1 MNVILYLFAI
11 VASFFMG
18 ASASLNSNTLQ
29 AQDAS
34 APSWNPS
41 ATAES
46 LGLEPYSP
54 PQGLF
59 PLFPWD
65 HLQSWGADYQSL
77 EDAMT
82 SMRECEFTLSAFV
95 DTLDKANE
103 ANKNGL
109 LCLYET
115 GVEIFDDRELTA
127 EEIAT
132 KCAKID
138 EKIEK
143 VVQETKDLPN
153 VIGYYIV
160 DEPGAYKFKALAA
173 AVAAVKKY
181 APGKLAYINLYPGY
195 ASTIGAD
202 VDSQLGVYS
211 YEEYLERFVQEV
223 KPQFLSYDNYMIEY
237 SEDMRDFSRAH
248 VFFTDLFTVRRIALK
263 YNLPIWF
270 IGSSL
275 CIQKESSPPTPARLA
290 LQSYLPLAAGAR
302 AMTWFLYYPL
312 GWTYSPIDRDGKKT
326 LTWMYMRDVNVQVK
340 NIGGYLANFKSTDM
354 GMDPIY
360 SHQEAPSLPQ
370 FPAVPQKVLPSLKG
384 RYSGNAK
391 INKPTK
397 IAVGEFERLDG
408 NAVAA
413 LAVNMD
419 FDSSVCLTFEKP
431 QGFNTLKVV
440 SPVDGS
446 EKIIDNEDAFRKE
459 GFWII
464 PGHGTL
470 FVWEK

>member
-1 MNVILYLFAI
+1 MNVNLYLLAIFAI
-11 VASFFMG
+11 F
-18 ASASLNSNTLQ
+18 ASLNSNSLQ

-34 APSWNPS
+34 ATSWDPS

-46 LGLEPYSP
+46 LALEPYSP

-77 EDAMT
+77 EEAMA

-115 GVEIFDDRELTA
+115 GVEIFDDRELTVQ
-127 EEIAT
+127 EIAE

-138 EKIEK
+138 ETIEK

-153 VIGYYIV
+153 VIGYYVV

-211 YEEYLERFVQEV
+211 YE
-223 KPQFLSYDNYMIEY
+223 
-237 SEDMRDFSRAH
+237 
-248 VFFTDLFTVRRIALK
+248 
-263 YNLPIWF
+263 
-270 IGSSL
+270 
-275 CIQKESSPPTPARLA
+275 
-290 LQSYLPLAAGAR
+290 
-302 AMTWFLYYPL
+302 
-312 GWTYSPIDRDGKKT
+312 
-326 LTWMYMRDVNVQVK
+326 
-340 NIGGYLANFKSTDM
+340 
-354 GMDPIY
+354 
-360 SHQEAPSLPQ
+360 
-370 FPAVPQKVLPSLKG
+370 
-384 RYSGNAK
+384 
-391 INKPTK
+391 
-397 IAVGEFERLDG
+397 
-408 NAVAA
+408 
-413 LAVNMD
+413 
-419 FDSSVCLTFEKP
+419 
-431 QGFNTLKVV
+431 
-440 SPVDGS
+440 
-446 EKIIDNEDAFRKE
+446 
-459 GFWII
+459 
-464 PGHGTL
+464 
-470 FVWEK
+470 

>member
-1 MNVILYLFAI
+1 MNVTPYWLGIFAALFLGAN
-11 VASFFMG
+11 ASFN
-18 ASASLNSNTLQ
+18 SASLQ
-29 AQDAS
+29 AQDAKT
-34 APSWNPS
+34 PSWDTS

-65 HLQSWGADYQSL
+65 HLQSWGAEFQSL
-77 EDAMT
+77 EDSMS

-95 DTLDKANE
+95 DTVDKANE

-109 LCLYET
+109 LCLYEA

-127 EEIAT
+127 EEIAA

-138 EKIEK
+138 ETIEK
-143 VVQETKDLPN
+143 VVNETKDLPN

-181 APGKLAYINLYPGY
+181 APGKLAYINLFPGY

-211 YEEYLERFVQEV
+211 FEEYLERYVQEV

-237 SEDMRDFSRAH
+237 SEDLRAWNRAY

-275 CIQKESSPPTPARLA
+275 CIQKESSPPTPVRLA

-326 LTWMYMRDVNVQVK
+326 LTWMYMRDVNVQVR
-340 NIGGYLANFKSTDM
+340 NIGGYLANFKSTEL

-360 SHQEAPSLPQ
+360 SHEEAPSLPQ
-370 FPAVPQKVLPSLKG
+370 FPAVPHNVLPSLKV

-391 INKPTK
+391 IGKPTK

-419 FDSSVCLTFEKP
+419 FESSVCLTFEKP

-446 EKIIDNEDAFRKE
+446 EKIIDNEDAFQKE